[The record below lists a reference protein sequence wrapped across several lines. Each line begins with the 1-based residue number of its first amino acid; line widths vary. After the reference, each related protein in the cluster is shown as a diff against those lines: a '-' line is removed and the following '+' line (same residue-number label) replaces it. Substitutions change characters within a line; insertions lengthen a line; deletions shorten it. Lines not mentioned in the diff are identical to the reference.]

1 MMTMMMDYFDD
12 LAGRVHANVGFLET
26 IMYWMPISILICQV
40 TPMLLLTSGMVRMT
54 MTVSMM
60 IAVVVVVVEH
70 YQHDHQQKRIVL
82 ANSMDANANCK
93 TEDLIRIAWR
103 HERNL

>member
-1 MMTMMMDYFDD
+1 MMMMMMMDYFDD

-40 TPMLLLTSGMVRMT
+40 TPMLLLMSWMVRMT
-54 MTVSMM
+54 MTVSVMM
-60 IAVVVVVVEH
+60 IVVEH
-70 YQHDHQQKRIVL
+70 YQHDHQQKRTVL